1 MTSPEARAKIVEA
14 LRLDLVGPWPGH
26 AFAHELLPE
35 NPTRWYLTGY
45 LIPETA
51 PVEQR
56 TDADAT
62 DEVESGGEGGIE
74 DNVVPDKAAA
84 APGLIPSSMGLSVLI
99 PPDTRKLEVEVS
111 WGDYLW
117 EDPTKEEIEP
127 VDQGLGV
134 KDEAPPEIYPVTTSE
149 ESGSAVQEEDGPPA
163 VSAPL
168 LKGYRRSPHLEI
180 VPIALP
186 PADGKLAK
194 FPVPNSGGLR
204 VAITVRPVAPDS
216 RGRIPPGTRA
226 LCVFLVNSRP
236 PAERA
241 YQGNAFQARLRV
253 TCHEG
258 FVARPDLRGC
268 ADGVN
273 SQDWDTDVA
282 DLQYRQIFDYVSG
295 IGCAA
300 EPVDLSNGD
309 PCRSVQSCW
318 IPSAEV
324 EFVGH
329 LETAALP
336 GVELGMEALAQI
348 TDVAGA
354 RAKLGKLVEHYRT
367 WIEARKRPG
376 GR

>member
-1 MTSPEARAKIVEA
+1 
-14 LRLDLVGPWPGH
+14 
-26 AFAHELLPE
+26 
-35 NPTRWYLTGY
+35 
-45 LIPETA
+45 
-51 PVEQR
+51 
-56 TDADAT
+56 
-62 DEVESGGEGGIE
+62 
-74 DNVVPDKAAA
+74 
-84 APGLIPSSMGLSVLI
+84 
-99 PPDTRKLEVEVS
+99 
-111 WGDYLW
+111 
-117 EDPTKEEIEP
+117 
-127 VDQGLGV
+127 
-134 KDEAPPEIYPVTTSE
+134 
-149 ESGSAVQEEDGPPA
+149 
-163 VSAPL
+163 L